1 MWRTLGSTW
10 SVRSSSLPTGTPAG
24 TLDAD
29 PKLHVPDDVKAA
41 REEALM
47 LTQQAVCFDNMNYL
61 VEEAVQFDVL
71 IDGRSDDEGMTLGE
85 RISKRWWTQWSAS
98 RASTIGPR

>member
-1 MWRTLGSTW
+1 M
-10 SVRSSSLPTGTPAG
+10 
-24 TLDAD
+24 
-29 PKLHVPDDVKAA
+29 PDDVKAA

-71 IDGRSDDEGMTLGE
+71 IDGRSDDEGVALG
-85 RISKRWWTQWSAS
+85 
-98 RASTIGPR
+98 RAYFQAARGGLGGPRQEHQPIGPR